1 VDRPHLKPFESM
13 QLTDVRI
20 VTIIA
25 EEDLEDRLVREL
37 KELGATGYTVARV
50 RGEGAFGARISEWEG
65 ENIRLETIVDEPT
78 AERIVAT
85 LSERYFQHRSLVL
98 TVVAAQVVR
107 GAKFLGQPPGA

>member
-1 VDRPHLKPFESM
+1 MP
-13 QLTDVRI
+13 LTDVKI

-50 RGEGAFGARISEWEG
+50 RGEGADRARVSEWEG

-78 AERIVAT
+78 AERIVTAM
-85 LSERYFQHRSLVL
+85 SERYFHHHSFVLLV
-98 TVVAAQVVR
+98 TPAQVVR
-107 GAKFLGQPPGA
+107 GAKFLGQTPRDP